1 MMRAR
6 AGAGPGLLLAGYL
19 LGGGPA
25 VAQEEPEAPVVEN
38 VEVQGNQYL
47 QRETLLFYVTT
58 KPGDRYDERRLKD
71 DFRRLWGTGCRED
84 LALEVRDGQ
93 KGKIVLF
100 NLGERKRIQIVDFR
114 GSKELTNS
122 NIEDELKK
130 RDAQLRLDT
139 FYDLAKARKVEAIIH
154 EMLQEKGRPFATVKH
169 DAKVVAGSGYQ
180 GSFIIDDRPQAK
192 NKEIV
197 FAGETVFSSRALKS
211 HKK

>member
-1 MMRAR
+1 MIRDR
-6 AGAGPGLLLAGYL
+6 AGALPGLLLAGYL

-25 VAQEEPEAPVVEN
+25 GAQEEPEAPVVEN
-38 VEVQGNQYL
+38 VEIQGNQYL
-47 QRETLLFYVTT
+47 QRDTLLFYVTT

-71 DFRRLWGTGCRED
+71 DFRRLWETGFLED
-84 LALEVRDGQ
+84 LTLEVRDGQ

-100 NLGERKRIQIVDFR
+100 NLSERKRIQIVDFR

-139 FYDLAKARKVEAIIH
+139 FYDLAKARKVEAIIR

-169 DAKVVAGSGYQ
+169 DAKVVA
-180 GSFIIDDRPQAK
+180 
-192 NKEIV
+192 
-197 FAGETVFSSRALKS
+197 
-211 HKK
+211 